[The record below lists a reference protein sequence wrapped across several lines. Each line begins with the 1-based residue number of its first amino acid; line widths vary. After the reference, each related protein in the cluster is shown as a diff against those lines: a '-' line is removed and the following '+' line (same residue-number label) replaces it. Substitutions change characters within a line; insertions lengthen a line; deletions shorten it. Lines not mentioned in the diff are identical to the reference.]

1 MLWARS
7 VYTGGSDLTRMPC
20 SYSQCVRLFTDE
32 LRWLSGNDLEWIV
45 RRAISAKSWAGRS
58 QAGAET
64 ESGLA
69 SRAATEA
76 GRSPAFSCVSFG
88 GVMFKHIL
96 MPTDGSEHSERAVER
111 GIELAKL
118 CGAKVTGIHVMPDY
132 RMMIA
137 TEGLVS
143 PGVDENLNEQAR
155 EQATRFLSFV
165 QRAAEAAGVACE
177 TVIATGQHPYDAIVD
192 TANDRGCDLIVMTA
206 RYRKGLMSMI
216 MGSEANRVLHRT
228 SIPLLTFR
236 ALVSAD
242 HPDKAQIKPMAG
254 R

>member
-1 MLWARS
+1 
-7 VYTGGSDLTRMPC
+7 
-20 SYSQCVRLFTDE
+20 
-32 LRWLSGNDLEWIV
+32 
-45 RRAISAKSWAGRS
+45 
-58 QAGAET
+58 
-64 ESGLA
+64 
-69 SRAATEA
+69 
-76 GRSPAFSCVSFG
+76 
-88 GVMFKHIL
+88 MFKHIL

-165 QRAAEAAGVACE
+165 QRTAEAAGVPCE
-177 TVIATGQHPYDAIVD
+177 TTIATGQHPYDAIVD
-192 TANDRGCDLIVMTA
+192 TANERGCDLIVMTA

-242 HPDKAQIKPMAG
+242 HPDKARIKPLAG